1 MKKLFAYFIMSLLGL
16 VVVVPNTDFSAFF
29 MDPLTGKIGLKAFQ
43 SVGCFKPTLTLEN
56 LTQLN
61 FTKVA

>member
-29 MDPLTGKIGLKAFQ
+29 MDPLTGKIGLKAVKCWVFQ
-43 SVGCFKPTLTLEN
+43 ADVD
-56 LTQLN
+56 
-61 FTKVA
+61 A